1 MHWVTDCFCICKKNR
16 SSLACGWAKQL
27 SVLQVNSI
35 FLHFGKWVQALLCF
49 SVFLLINNEVN
60 STLCFMV
67 WELFFGRRAQGY
79 FLSPWIIPTFCAA
92 AFCEICYC
100 FFSALNMHDGLPKLT
115 SVCMY
120 VHECLCVCLTGSPA
134 LTAANSNFISRT
146 KSWAADTQL
155 PKGKRLPAPMSLT
168 PQIIV
173 NEC

>member
-35 FLHFGKWVQALLCF
+35 FLHFSKWVQALLCF
-49 SVFLLINNEVN
+49 SGFLLINNEVN

-79 FLSPWIIPTFCAA
+79 LLSPWIIPTFCAA

-120 VHECLCVCLTGSPA
+120 VHECLCVCLTGS
-134 LTAANSNFISRT
+134 LLSLLRTAVSFLEPNHGLQTLSC
-146 KSWAADTQL
+146 
-155 PKGKRLPAPMSLT
+155 PKERGYLHPCPWHPR
-168 PQIIV
+168 
-173 NEC
+173 